1 MFNHFSRYED
11 EFHQWVN
18 DGYPGVKSET
28 LDYLRHLSD
37 PEDDTQP
44 RAGTLWEHQ
53 WDSFLRVVY
62 AHELQRNDLALPD
75 GVLLNVVTGGGKTAI
90 IAALI
95 AWLRIA
101 HDVQTFLLI
110 CPNLIVRDRLEDDFE
125 NGKVFTDRDLIP
137 DGAIVTKD
145 DFTLTTLGSDRPGG
159 WSRLLGASIVL
170 GNIHQFYT
178 SNASGQS
185 NLSALMNGPDFVLFN
200 DEAHNS
206 SAPEWE
212 ATLERMRPKTTL
224 RVDTTATP
232 DRADGQAPDSRMI
245 YEYLIQDALS
255 DRLVKTPVVYQP
267 RIETVELTYTDAR
280 TGETR
285 GVEEIDWAE
294 VERLGLNATQW
305 VTDDKPMQQQ
315 MGIALQRLRE
325 QERRAKGRYQP
336 ILFLVA
342 VCKLDAQKAART
354 LNDYFKVKTLLIT
367 EDSTDQERRQA
378 TELGRARRSGQ
389 PYKAVVSVLMLR
401 EGWDVPEV
409 GVVLLLRK
417 FGSPVYGQQVIG
429 RGLRRVRG
437 QRVKEEEQQICAVVD
452 HPKLEHQWLW
462 EIFSSKVRTDV
473 GVDDEFDEEE
483 DLPEPPPR
491 QEVVNPQ
498 NFIEVPEPTDDDPG
512 EFDLGDIA
520 APPGAIG
527 ELAGRVEKAD
537 LCHADNNHHRSGH
550 LRGGTAGADRRRVDG
565 AGIRAG
571 FAWWNLGC
579 DGAGRVCGG
588 DQSSALGNGGK
599 PAIRCGTHRA
609 VQGQNL
615 RHIAGARKVEL
626 SGGDIFGAGRTS
638 PPRDCLANARKGG
651 AEHRRDARPGCRDG
665 EICRSVNVAS
675 TKTRQKAPTATSVTK
690 ATWSAG

>member
-44 RAGTLWEHQ
+44 RDGTLWEHQ
-53 WDSFLRVVY
+53 WDSFLRVIY
-62 AHELQRNDLALPD
+62 THELQRNDLALPD

-206 SAPEWE
+206 PAPEWE
-212 ATLERMRPKTTL
+212 ATLERMRPKTVL

-232 DRADGQAPDSRMI
+232 DRADGQTPDSRMI

-315 MGIALQRLRE
+315 MGIALQRLHE

-417 FGSPVYGQQVIG
+417 FGSAVYGQQVIG

-462 EIFSSKVRTDV
+462 KIFSSKVRTDV

-512 EFDLGDIA
+512 EFDFGDIA
-520 APPGAIG
+520 APPEPLENWLE
-527 ELAGRVEKAD
+527 ELKKLTYATQTVTITDQDISGVERQE
-537 LCHADNNHHRSGH
+537 L
-550 LRGGTAGADRRRVDG
+550 TG
-565 AGIRAG
+565 AGWMALESAPDSHGGASVEMGPEEYAEAIKAALLEMAENLLSDAG
-571 FAWWNLGC
+571 HTAQFKGKIYGILLEHVRSNFLEGTSLGLAEPHHLETAWRML
-579 DGAGRVCGG
+579 A
-588 DQSSALGNGGK
+588 
-599 PAIRCGTHRA
+599 
-609 VQGQNL
+609 
-615 RHIAGARKVEL
+615 KVEQNIAETPGL
-626 SGGDIFGAGRTS
+626 VAGMVKYA
-638 PPRDCLANARKGG
+638 D
-651 AEHRRDARPGCRDG
+651 
-665 EICRSVNVAS
+665 
-675 TKTRQKAPTATSVTK
+675 Q
-690 ATWSAG
+690 

>member
-18 DGYPGVKSET
+18 DGSPGVKSET

-44 RAGTLWEHQ
+44 RDGTLWEHQ

-101 HDVQTFLLI
+101 HGRANVPAHL
-110 CPNLIVRDRLEDDFE
+110 PEPDRARPAGGRLRERQ
-125 NGKVFTDRDLIP
+125 GVHRPRPHP

-212 ATLERMRPKTTL
+212 ATLERMRPQDDAARGHDRYSRPRRRSSARQQDDL
-224 RVDTTATP
+224 RVP
-232 DRADGQAPDSRMI
+232 HPGRAIRPARGKRRSSI
-245 YEYLIQDALS
+245 S
-255 DRLVKTPVVYQP
+255 P

-305 VTDDKPMQQQ
+305 VTDDSQCSSRW
-315 MGIALQRLRE
+315 ALRCNDCASRSAAP
-325 QERRAKGRYQP
+325 RTATSRSSS
-336 ILFLVA
+336 LVA

-417 FGSPVYGQQVIG
+417 FGSAVYGQQVIG

-462 EIFSSKVRTDV
+462 KIFSSKVRTDV
-473 GVDDEFDEEE
+473 GVDANSM
-483 DLPEPPPR
+483 R
-491 QEVVNPQ
+491 RK
-498 NFIEVPEPTDDDPG
+498 T
-512 EFDLGDIA
+512 
-520 APPGAIG
+520 
-527 ELAGRVEKAD
+527 
-537 LCHADNNHHRSGH
+537 CRS
-550 LRGGTAGADRRRVDG
+550 RRR
-565 AGIRAG
+565 
-571 FAWWNLGC
+571 
-579 DGAGRVCGG
+579 
-588 DQSSALGNGGK
+588 
-599 PAIRCGTHRA
+599 
-609 VQGQNL
+609 
-615 RHIAGARKVEL
+615 ARK
-626 SGGDIFGAGRTS
+626 
-638 PPRDCLANARKGG
+638 
-651 AEHRRDARPGCRDG
+651 
-665 EICRSVNVAS
+665 
-675 TKTRQKAPTATSVTK
+675 
-690 ATWSAG
+690 